1 MAKKKRTGYWK
12 HKEKGKGRRN
22 TIDTRLGIKHKN
34 LEVVIDTEKEEGKRK
49 RPGTAKHS
57 TPLRS

>member
-12 HKEKGKGRRN
+12 HKEKEKGRRN

-34 LEVVIDTEKEEGKRK
+34 LEVVTDTEKEEGKRK
-49 RPGTAKHS
+49 RPGTAKRS
-57 TPLRS
+57 TPLCS

>member
-12 HKEKGKGRRN
+12 HKEKEKRRRN

>member
-12 HKEKGKGRRN
+12 HKEKEKRRN